1 MVINDLW
8 KYYGDKLIFAEF
20 SAAIG
25 AADRIGLVGPNGAGK
40 TTLLRVLAGEL
51 APDRGT
57 ISCPKYYNIGFL
69 TQDVRAEGLTL
80 AEFLTE
86 PFRPLLDMAAQLRK
100 LEQEL
105 SNPEVYNNEE
115 ALQRA
120 MKAYGEL
127 EQQFSAAGGYDFRVQ
142 VRAAALGLGFREEDL
157 NRPVAAFSG
166 GERVRA
172 SLARLLLSEPD
183 LLLLDEPT
191 NHLDIEAVEWLET
204 FLAGYKKALVVVSH
218 DRYFLDRVC
227 TRIWELHDQRIFQ
240 FKGNYSAY
248 LPQREQLRQ
257 SLAEAAEK
265 QAEEQARIEE
275 FIRKFGAGTRARQA
289 KSLEKKLQR
298 MEEIRTISANPEMK
312 FRIEPRRQSGAQI
325 VELSDIQAGYDGE
338 QVLAGITAAVR
349 RGERIGLVGPNGS
362 GKSTLLKVLA
372 GKLGFRG
379 RIKWGTNV
387 DVGYFSQDISFDP
400 ENTVL
405 DELYDEHRMDLGALR
420 SVLARFLFRGEDV
433 FKATS
438 VLSGGERSRLALA
451 KLLLA
456 GPNFLLLDEPTNHL
470 DIFAREALENAL
482 QEFGGT
488 LIFVSHDRYFI
499 DKLADKLWV
508 MADGKITEFVG
519 NFTSYRAKQR
529 AEAAEQRVAAQAQR
543 DSRLQESRRAGRLQ
557 RSLEKERQA
566 VEEEIMRLEEEK
578 QELEQALASPEL
590 YLDEALSKATVE
602 HYHRVQDKLSQCYQR
617 WEELVEQ
624 LQEG

>member
-1 MVINDLW
+1 MVIQDLW

-20 SAAIG
+20 SATIG

-51 APDRGT
+51 SADRGT
-57 ISCPKYYNIGFL
+57 ISCPRHYSIGLL
-69 TQDVRAEGLTL
+69 TQDVHGEGLTL
-80 AEFLTE
+80 AEYLTE
-86 PFRPLLDMAAQLRK
+86 PFQPLVEMAHQMRE
-100 LEQEL
+100 LEQRL
-105 SNPEVYNNEE
+105 ADPEVYGNNA
-115 ALQRA
+115 ALERT

-127 EQQFSAAGGYDFRVQ
+127 EQLFSAQGGYDFRVKI
-142 VRAAALGLGFREEDL
+142 RAAALGLGFAEEDL
-157 NRPVAAFSG
+157 TRPMDCFSG

-191 NHLDIEAVEWLET
+191 NHLDIEAVEWLEA
-204 FLAGYKKALVVVSH
+204 FLAAYQKALVVVSH

-227 TRIWELHDQRIFQ
+227 THIWELQDQRIYQ
-240 FKGNYSAY
+240 YKGNYSAY
-248 LPQREQLRQ
+248 LPQRQQLRE
-257 SLAEAAEK
+257 SLEEAAEK
-265 QAEEQARIEE
+265 QAQEAARIEE

-298 MEEIRTISANPEMK
+298 MEEIRTLGADPELK
-312 FRIEPRRQSGAQI
+312 FRIEPRRQSGTRI
-325 VELSDIQAGYDGE
+325 VELNDVQASYGDELVLDGISA
-338 QVLAGITAAVR
+338 QVR

-372 GKLGFRG
+372 GELDFQGEVR
-379 RIKWGTNV
+379 WGTNV
-387 DVGYFSQDISFDP
+387 DVGYFSQNITFDP

-405 DELYDEHRMDLGALR
+405 DELYDEHRMELGVLR

-433 FKATS
+433 FKSTQ
-438 VLSGGERSRLALA
+438 VLSGGERSRLGLA

-470 DIFAREALENAL
+470 DIYAREALENAL

-508 MADGKITEFVG
+508 MEGGKLAEFVG
-519 NFTSYRAKQR
+519 NFTELRAKQR
-529 AEAAEQRVAAQAQR
+529 EAAAAQREELQTKR
-543 DSRLQESRRAGRLQ
+543 ERRVQVSRQTERLK
-557 RSLEKERQA
+557 RSLEKERLEL
-566 VEEEIMRLEEEK
+566 EEEIVRLEEEK
-578 QELEQALASPEL
+578 AQLEEALASPEL
-590 YLDEALSKATVE
+590 YLDEILSKETVE
-602 HYHRVQDKLSQCYQR
+602 TYHAVQERLAQCYTR
-617 WEELVEQ
+617 WEELVER